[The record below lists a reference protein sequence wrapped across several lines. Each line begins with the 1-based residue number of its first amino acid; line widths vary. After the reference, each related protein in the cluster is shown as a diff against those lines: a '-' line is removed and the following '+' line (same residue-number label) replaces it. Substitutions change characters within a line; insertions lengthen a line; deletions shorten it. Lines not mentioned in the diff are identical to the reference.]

1 MKQFD
6 LDEYLANPKK
16 KVVTRDGR
24 DVRIIC
30 TDFDNPNFP
39 VIGEVKGSKWPC
51 SFTKKGMYNRYEEC
65 DADLFFAP
73 EKHEGWVNIYK
84 AADPRETLGCLVTR
98 YAGSCIWPTEEEA
111 KAAADPHPVATI
123 KIEWEE

>member
-6 LDEYLANPKK
+6 LDEYLANPSR

-24 DVRIIC
+24 SVRICC
-30 TDFDNPNFP
+30 TNYIGAQKIIAQVEGNEYSSSFCKDGRFI
-39 VIGEVKGSKWPC
+39 IGEETNC
-51 SFTKKGMYNRYEEC
+51 
-65 DADLFFAP
+65 DLFLAP

-84 AADPRETLGCLVTR
+84 AAAPRETLGCLVTR
-98 YAGSCIWPTEEEA
+98 YVGSSIWPTEEAA
-111 KAAADPHPVATI
+111 KEAADADPIATI

>member
-6 LDEYLANPKK
+6 LDEYLANPSR

-24 DVRIIC
+24 SVKIHCTNFTRAHNIIAQIEGN
-30 TDFDNPNFP
+30 DFSASYHKDG
-39 VIGEVKGSKWPC
+39 I
-51 SFTKKGMYNRYEEC
+51 FTHEEESNC
-65 DADLFFAP
+65 DLFFAP

-84 AADPRETLGCLVTR
+84 AGAPREALGYLLTR
-98 YAGSCIWPTEEEA
+98 YAGSSIWPTKEA
-111 KAAADPHPVATI
+111 AKTAADPDPIATI